1 MSIEKIGLT
10 LYDFLGY
17 LLPGY
22 VLILSC
28 SLVESTFLGSDLLS
42 LSRVSGNYLPF
53 TIAAY
58 FLGHVSHGIGSV
70 LKDRLYKWFT
80 DRKGRLSSPLFER
93 VRESARNTY
102 EISQDPGSSLAPLE
116 TYLLADSY
124 IVASG
129 GSPERDILTV
139 REGFH
144 KASMVAFGFLLVV
157 LLSCL
162 GLGGAK
168 IQTQPGTFTRL
179 SPLLTGVLALVT
191 TIMTLV
197 FRRGFMFFNRLKINK
212 ILTVFLA
219 LRQKALTEK
228 RG

>member
-1 MSIEKIGLT
+1 MGIEKIGLT

-28 SLVESTFLGSDLLS
+28 SLAESTYLGTDLLS
-42 LSRVSGNYLPF
+42 LSNVSGNYLPF

-58 FLGHVSHGIGSV
+58 FLGHVSHGTGSV
-70 LKDRLYKWFT
+70 LKDRLYKLFT

-93 VRESARNTY
+93 VQESATDTY
-102 EISQDPGSSLAPLE
+102 EIRLDSASKLNPLE
-116 TYLLADSY
+116 IFLLADAY
-124 IVASG
+124 VIASG

-144 KASMVAFGFLLVV
+144 KASMVAFGFLLLVF
-157 LLSCL
+157 LSCL
-162 GLGGAK
+162 GVGGAR
-168 IQTQPGTFTRL
+168 IQTQPGTYTPL

-191 TIMTLV
+191 FIMTIV
-197 FRRGFMFFNRLKINK
+197 FRRGFVFFNRLKINK